1 MRRFTQMIAVTMIA
15 VTIFP
20 LSAGGGRERGD
31 AAAEVLQ
38 FGISGNPNTLDPQ
51 ATEGTLTFQ
60 VLRSVYDTLLEPDRD
75 GRIIGALAESWD
87 VSPDNLRWTFRLR
100 EGVRFHNGDLLTS
113 NDVAAT
119 FQRLRDPAFGSPHAK
134 ELESVREILTPDERR
149 VVFVLEQ
156 PYAPLLSSLATGW
169 SAILPASL
177 VAAGHDFAANP
188 VGTGPF
194 RFEQW
199 IRDNR
204 ISLVRNENYWMP
216 EVPYLERVNFNIITE
231 VAVQVQGVLTGDLH
245 IIDMVGPT
253 DIPRIERDPNTKL
266 DTGLSSLVM
275 VLALN
280 TRREPLDDLRVRQ
293 AINHAVDKQA
303 ILDVAYA
310 GGEVIG
316 TFMDY
321 GDPYYVDFA
330 DRYPHDPDRARRL
343 IAETGAGRTT
353 LDLVLPQNYE
363 PHVRAGEMYQQ
374 MLSQAGLDVRIR
386 LVDWSTW
393 LSDVY
398 AGANFDLTVIGHTGK
413 LDPDS
418 RLAMFESAR
427 NYVGWTH
434 PEAAEQIR
442 AARRAAGFE
451 QRREH
456 YRRALE
462 LLAEE
467 VPFVFVGSNY
477 RYIAMRENVEG
488 FHMDGKLDTYDLRRV
503 RFR

>member
-1 MRRFTQMIAVTMIA
+1 MKKIALILSVTMVA

-20 LSAGGGRERGD
+20 LYAGGTRETTET
-31 AAAEVLQ
+31 AVLQ
-38 FGISGNPNTLDPQ
+38 FGLSGNPNTLDPQ

-60 VLRSVYDTLLEPDRD
+60 VLRSVYDTLVEPDHD
-75 GRIIGALAESWD
+75 GRITGALAEAWE
-87 VSPDNLRWTFRLR
+87 VSEDNLRWTFRLR
-100 EGVRFHNGDLLTS
+100 QGVRFHNGDVLTS
-113 NDVAAT
+113 ADVAAT
-119 FQRLRDPAFGSPHAK
+119 FRRLRDPAFGSPHAK
-134 ELESVREILTPDERR
+134 ELESVSAVLTPDERR

-177 VAAGHDFAANP
+177 VERGHDFAAQP

-194 RFEQW
+194 RFQQW

-204 ISLVRNENYWMP
+204 IALVRNEDYWMSG
-216 EVPYLERVNFNIITE
+216 VPHLQRVNFNIITE

-253 DIPRIERDPNTKL
+253 DIGRIEQDPRTSL

-275 VLALN
+275 VLAIN

-330 DRYPHDPDRARRL
+330 DLYPYDPERARRMVSQ
-343 IAETGAGRTT
+343 TGAAQAT

-374 MLSQAGLDVRIR
+374 MLSQVGLDVRIR

-418 RLAMFESAR
+418 RLSMFETAQ

-434 PEAAEQIR
+434 PEAAQSIQ
-442 AARRAAGFE
+442 AARRVPGFDE
-451 QRREH
+451 RREY
-456 YRRALE
+456 YRRVLE

-477 RYIAMRENVEG
+477 RYIAMRQEIEG

>member
-1 MRRFTQMIAVTMIA
+1 MKRIIQIVAVTMLA
-15 VTIFP
+15 VSIYP
-20 LSAGGGRERGD
+20 LYAGGSRERAEAAGD
-31 AAAEVLQ
+31 VLQ
-38 FGISGNPNTLDPQ
+38 FGFSGNPNTLDPQ

-60 VLRSVYDTLLEPDRD
+60 VLRSVYDTLVEPDRD
-75 GRIIGALAESWD
+75 GRIIAALAESWE
-87 VSPDNLRWTFRLR
+87 VSEDNLRWTFRLR
-100 EGVRFHNGDLLTS
+100 DGVRFHNGDAFTAE
-113 NDVAAT
+113 DVAAT
-119 FQRLRDPAFGSPHAK
+119 FERLRDPVFGSPHAK
-134 ELESVREILTPDERR
+134 ELESVREILTPDERQ
-149 VVFVLEQ
+149 VVFVLEE

-177 VAAGHDFAANP
+177 VAAEHDFAAHP

-204 ISLVRNENYWMP
+204 ISLVRNDDYWMP
-216 EVPYLERVNFNIITE
+216 ELPYLERINFNIITE

-253 DIPRIERDPNTKL
+253 DIPRIERDPRTKL

-275 VLALN
+275 VLAMN

-330 DRYPHDPDRARRL
+330 DLYPHDPQTARRL
-343 IAETGAGRTT
+343 VEEAGAGQAT

-374 MLSQAGLDVRIR
+374 MLAEVGIDARIR

-418 RLAMFESAR
+418 RLSMFEATQ
-427 NYVGWTH
+427 NYVGWSH
-434 PEAAEQIR
+434 PQAAESIR
-442 AARRAAGFE
+442 AARRTAGFE
-451 QRREH
+451 ERREH

-467 VPFVFVGSNY
+467 VPFVFVGSNF